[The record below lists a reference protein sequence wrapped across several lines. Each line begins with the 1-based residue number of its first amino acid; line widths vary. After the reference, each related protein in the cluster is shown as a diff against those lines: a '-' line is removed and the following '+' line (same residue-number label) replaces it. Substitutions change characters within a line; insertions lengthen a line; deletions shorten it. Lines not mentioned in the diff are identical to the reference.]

1 MTLPGDTSGWTIGAG
16 AALLATVIACT
27 SPDAVSRRDPV
38 EHAIESAEAFL
49 QRRDGSLDPL
59 MTYVLARLERRYGL
73 TWTAAQRAQVLSAAR
88 SSPQLRLFGRLVDP
102 AARPDA
108 AALDT
113 ITNPSDRLILAAL
126 YCREIG
132 APTTDAVAAFAV
144 KPGADVSHGA
154 LALQWLLE
162 NECMSDAQAEPLRRR
177 FVSALA
183 AQAAQPP
190 TTDVGIEAMA
200 MLDYLGSS
208 DRIDRSWVDATIRA
222 QHADGGWGEH
232 PADPSNDHTTALAL
246 WVLLAVSGRPAV
258 EGPWIAPAPHP

>member
-1 MTLPGDTSGWTIGAG
+1 VTLPGDTSRSAIGAG
-16 AALLATVIACT
+16 AALLAILVACA
-27 SPDAVSRRDPV
+27 SPDTVSRRDPV

-73 TWTAAQRAQVLSAAR
+73 TWTAAQRRQVLSAAR
-88 SSPQLRLFGRLVDP
+88 STPQLRLFGRLVDP

-113 ITNPSDRLILAAL
+113 ITNASDRLILTAL
-126 YCREIG
+126 YCHELG
-132 APTTDAVAAFAV
+132 TPPDDWLAAFAD

-154 LALQWLLE
+154 LALRWLLE
-162 NECMSDAQAEPLRRR
+162 NGCISDAQAEPLRRR
-177 FVSALA
+177 FVSALD
-183 AQAAQPP
+183 AQAAQTP
-190 TTDVGIEAMA
+190 TTDLGIEAMA
-200 MLDYLGSS
+200 MLDYLGAS
-208 DRIDRSWVDATIRA
+208 DRIEHSWMSAIVGA

-246 WVLLAVSGRPAV
+246 WVLLAGSGRPAV
-258 EGPWIAPAPHP
+258 DVPWIAQPPTP